1 MNGHVPR
8 ALSGWLR
15 ALHGLRPRWASR
27 FRGRLDA
34 HVAAAATPLSRSEP
48 AAAEQADVPVLMSR
62 QRLASTRDGLRRLL
76 DRHVA
81 TRTVWPSLALIGRAM
96 GKHGW
101 AGVDRMS
108 PQVLH
113 DAAAVLDELADERC
127 DSGVIVLRARIAT
140 LLDVVF
146 DDPSI
151 APPRHGRWQPVE
163 TQVREGSFTEFME
176 IDREW
181 ERRLHAAP
189 SRQDAADPAS
199 QSVASSAATNR

>member
-1 MNGHVPR
+1 MTGHLPR
-8 ALSGWLR
+8 VLSGWLR
-15 ALHGLRPRWASR
+15 ALRGLRPRRTGRA
-27 FRGRLDA
+27 RGRLDG
-34 HVAAAATPLSRSEP
+34 HVAAAAAPPVAMPLSRSDS
-48 AAAEQADVPVLMSR
+48 AAADAPDVATLMGR
-62 QRLASTRDGLRRLL
+62 ERLANARNDLRRLL

-81 TRTVWPSLALIGRAM
+81 TRTVWPSLALIERAM
-96 GKHGW
+96 GRHGW
-101 AGVDRMS
+101 AGLDRMS

-113 DAAAVLDELADERC
+113 DAGTVLDELADDRC

-151 APPRHGRWQPVE
+151 ARPRHEVRQPAE

-181 ERRLHAAP
+181 EQQLRAAP
-189 SRQDAADPAS
+189 GAAPP
-199 QSVASSAATNR
+199 R

>member
-1 MNGHVPR
+1 MNWHLLP
-8 ALSGWLR
+8 AASGWLQ
-15 ALHGLRPRWASR
+15 ALRGLRRRRTDQTRGGPASAASGAEVR
-27 FRGRLDA
+27 APAPVSPSANGPGVPAPMATDRLTD
-34 HVAAAATPLSRSEP
+34 TR
-48 AAAEQADVPVLMSR
+48 QA
-62 QRLASTRDGLRRLL
+62 LRRLL

-81 TRTVWPSLALIGRAM
+81 TRTIWPSLALIERAM
-96 GKHGW
+96 GRHGW
-101 AGVDRMS
+101 AGLDRMS

-113 DAAAVLDELADERC
+113 DAATVLDELTDERC

-151 APPRHGRWQPVE
+151 TRPRHKARRPAE

-181 ERRLHAAP
+181 EQQLRAAP
-189 SRQDAADPAS
+189 PAAVPP
-199 QSVASSAATNR
+199 R

>member
-1 MNGHVPR
+1 MNWRSPPV
-8 ALSGWLR
+8 LSGWLR
-15 ALHGLRPRWASR
+15 ALRGLRLRRTERARGGSAYVASSAGPQAPGPVSASVAGPGVLAPRSAD
-27 FRGRLDA
+27 RLTD
-34 HVAAAATPLSRSEP
+34 
-48 AAAEQADVPVLMSR
+48 
-62 QRLASTRDGLRRLL
+62 TRNALRRLL

-81 TRTVWPSLALIGRAM
+81 TRTVWPSLALIERAM
-96 GKHGW
+96 GRHGW

-113 DAAAVLDELADERC
+113 DAAAVLDELTDERC
-127 DSGVIVLRARIAT
+127 DPGVIVLRARIAT

-151 APPRHGRWQPVE
+151 ARPRHKARQPAE

-181 ERRLHAAP
+181 EQQLRAAP
-189 SRQDAADPAS
+189 GAAPP
-199 QSVASSAATNR
+199 R

>member
-1 MNGHVPR
+1 MNWHLLP
-8 ALSGWLR
+8 AASGWLQ
-15 ALHGLRPRWASR
+15 ALRGLRRWRAERTRGGPAYVASSAGAQTPGPVSASVAGPAVLAPRDAD
-27 FRGRLDA
+27 RLTD
-34 HVAAAATPLSRSEP
+34 
-48 AAAEQADVPVLMSR
+48 
-62 QRLASTRDGLRRLL
+62 TRNALRRLL

-81 TRTVWPSLALIGRAM
+81 TRTVWPSLALIERAM
-96 GKHGW
+96 GRHGW

-113 DAAAVLDELADERC
+113 DAAAVLDELTDERC

-151 APPRHGRWQPVE
+151 ARPRHKVRQPE

-181 ERRLHAAP
+181 EQQLRAAP
-189 SRQDAADPAS
+189 GAAPPH
-199 QSVASSAATNR
+199 